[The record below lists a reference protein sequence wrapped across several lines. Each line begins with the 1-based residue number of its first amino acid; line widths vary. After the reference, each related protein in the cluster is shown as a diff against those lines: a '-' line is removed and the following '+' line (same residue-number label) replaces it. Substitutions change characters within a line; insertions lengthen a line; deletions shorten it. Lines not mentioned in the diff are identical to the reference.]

1 MKKIYIAVCTLA
13 IALFLSA
20 CNEPAGPTVAVV
32 NAGQVFQ
39 ECESGK
45 QAREYMEKLAEEM
58 QADLR
63 SLQDDF
69 ENAPAAR
76 KEDAQRKLQSTVI
89 EYQQRLRAEEQ
100 QILNKLTEDYQ
111 SVLDEYRTANN
122 LSLILRSEAMVS
134 TSAEADITQ
143 KIIEAMNKK
152 TTAEASAA
160 IATQAPAAVNAT
172 DAPAAANA
180 TAPEAAPASSNATA
194 E

>member
-1 MKKIYIAVCTLA
+1 MKKVYIALCTLA
-13 IALFLSA
+13 VAMLLSA
-20 CNEPAGPTVAVV
+20 CSQPSAPTVAVV

-63 SLQDDF
+63 ALQENF
-69 ENAPAAR
+69 ENAPATER
-76 KEDAQRKLQSTVI
+76 EEAQRKLQSTVI

-100 QILNKLTEDYQ
+100 QILNKLTENYQ
-111 SVLDEYRTANN
+111 TVLDEFRVANN

-134 TSAEADITQ
+134 TSPEADITQ
-143 KIIEAMNKK
+143 QIIEAMNKK
-152 TTAEASAA
+152 TAA
-160 IATQAPAAVNAT
+160 AATTTPAV
-172 DAPAAANA
+172 ANA
-180 TAPEAAPASSNATA
+180 TAEEPAQQPAEAPSPVNSNASA

>member
-1 MKKIYIAVCTLA
+1 MKKIYIAVCTLT

-20 CNEPAGPTVAVV
+20 CNEPAAPTVAVV

-63 SLQDDF
+63 ALQDDF

-111 SVLDEYRTANN
+111 SVLDEYRAANN

-160 IATQAPAAVNAT
+160 AATAPAPAT
-172 DAPAAANA
+172 NSTAPEANA
-180 TAPEAAPASSNATA
+180 TAAEPAQANATA